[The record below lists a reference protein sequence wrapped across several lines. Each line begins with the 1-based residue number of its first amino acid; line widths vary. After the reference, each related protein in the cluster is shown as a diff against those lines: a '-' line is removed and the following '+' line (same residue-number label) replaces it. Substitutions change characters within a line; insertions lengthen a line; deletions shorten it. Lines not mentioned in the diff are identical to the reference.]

1 MGRVAACEYVV
12 EREGSHWTVT
22 NQGRHFG
29 RFAARRDALRSAAAD
44 AARVRRLGHHAA
56 VLVRRQDGSL
66 RTVPAHGSL
75 GCPKAVGFGGPAPRP
90 TT

>member
-1 MGRVAACEYVV
+1 MVWVVACEYVV

-29 RFAARRDALRSAAAD
+29 RFVDRRDALRSALAD
-44 AARVRRLGHHAA
+44 AARVRRLGHNAS
-56 VLVRRQDGSL
+56 VLVRRADGSL
-66 RTVPAHGSL
+66 RTIPAHMGL
-75 GCPKAVGFGGPAPRP
+75 RHQAVRFGGPALRP